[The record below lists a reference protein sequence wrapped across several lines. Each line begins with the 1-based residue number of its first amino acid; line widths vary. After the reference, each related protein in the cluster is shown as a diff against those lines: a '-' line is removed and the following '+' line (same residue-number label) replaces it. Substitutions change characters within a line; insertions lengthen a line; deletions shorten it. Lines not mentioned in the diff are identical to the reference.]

1 MKIKYIKI
9 WLPLLLLMVISCKT
23 KKQEETFNPANAK
36 RIVSVSKQ
44 LTEMMFALGK
54 GKDIV
59 ACDLTSSYPDNAKL
73 LPKVGYHRLLSTEGI
88 VSMRP
93 DIVIYSQNIGPV
105 TVIPQL
111 QQVGVRC
118 KEFFESNT
126 LDSAQ
131 LLLNALGNYFGVSA
145 VADSLNHQLQQQMQV
160 VYAAQKQC
168 VDTPKVMVIQ
178 FGQANNVY
186 FVMSGRN
193 SPADAMIRMAMGKP
207 AVYQAKG
214 ASQLS
219 AEAIAAANPDIII
232 VTDFGFEKLGGIEG
246 VKKLPGVALTNAA
259 KKSNI
264 YRFNEHDIVYFGPRS
279 AGNIL
284 SLMKIFHPN
293 IHATLP

>member
-1 MKIKYIKI
+1 MKILNPII
-9 WLPLLLLMVISCKT
+9 LSFTLLLLMACKQ
-23 KKQEETFNPANAK
+23 KQQDENFNPATAK

-44 LTEMMFALGK
+44 ITEMLFALGK

-59 ACDLTSSYPDNAKL
+59 ACDLTSSYPDSAKL

-93 DIVIYSQNIGPV
+93 DVVVYSPNIGPA

-111 QQVGVRC
+111 QQVGIRC

-131 LLLNALGNYFGVSA
+131 LLLTALANYFGVKG
-145 VADSLNHQLQQQMQV
+145 VADSLNKQLQQQMQI

-168 VDTPKVMVIQ
+168 TDTPKVMVIQ
-178 FGQANNVY
+178 FGQANNVF

-193 SPADAMIRMAMGKP
+193 GPADAIIRFAVGKP

-219 AEAIAAANPDIII
+219 AEAIATANPDVVI
-232 VTDFGFEKLGGIEG
+232 VTDFGFDKLGGVEG

-259 KKSNI
+259 KNNRI

-279 AGNIL
+279 AENIL
-284 SLMKIFHPN
+284 LLMKLLHPN
-293 IHATLP
+293 LHATLP

>member
-1 MKIKYIKI
+1 MKILNPII
-9 WLPLLLLMVISCKT
+9 LSFILLLLMACKQ
-23 KKQEETFNPANAK
+23 KQQDENFNPATAK

-44 LTEMMFALGK
+44 ITEMLFALGK

-59 ACDLTSSYPDNAKL
+59 ACDLTSSYPDSAKL

-93 DIVIYSQNIGPV
+93 DVVVYSPNIGPA

-111 QQVGVRC
+111 QQVGIRC

-131 LLLNALGNYFGVSA
+131 LLLTALANYFGVKG
-145 VADSLNHQLQQQMQV
+145 VADSLNKQLQQQMQT

-168 VDTPKVMVIQ
+168 TDTPKVMVIQ
-178 FGQANNVY
+178 FGQANNVF

-193 SPADAMIRMAMGKP
+193 GPADAMIRLAVGKP

-219 AEAIAAANPDIII
+219 AEAIATANPDVVI
-232 VTDFGFEKLGGIEG
+232 VTDFGFDKLGGVEG

-259 KKSNI
+259 KNNRI

-279 AGNIL
+279 AENIL
-284 SLMKIFHPN
+284 LLMKLLHPN

>member
-1 MKIKYIKI
+1 MKILNVFI
-9 WLPLLLLMVISCKT
+9 LLATLLLFIACK
-23 KKQEETFNPANAK
+23 QQQQDENFNPATAK

-44 LTEMMFALGK
+44 ITEMLFALGK

-59 ACDLTSSYPDNAKL
+59 ACDLTSSYPDSAKL

-93 DIVIYSQNIGPV
+93 DVVVYSPNIGPA

-111 QQVGVRC
+111 QQVGIRC

-131 LLLNALGNYFGVSA
+131 LLLTALANYFSVKG
-145 VADSLNHQLQQQMQV
+145 VADSLNNQLQQQMQI
-160 VYAAQKQC
+160 VYAAQKNC

-178 FGQANNVY
+178 FGQANNVF
-186 FVMSGRN
+186 FVLSGRN
-193 SPADAMIRMAMGKP
+193 GPADAMIKLAMGKP
-207 AVYQAKG
+207 ALYQAKG

-219 AEAIAAANPDIII
+219 AEAIATANPDVVI
-232 VTDFGFEKLGGIEG
+232 VTDFGFDKLGGVEG

-259 KKSNI
+259 KNNRI

-279 AGNIL
+279 AENIL
-284 SLMKIFHPN
+284 LLMKLLHPN

>member
-1 MKIKYIKI
+1 MKILNQII
-9 WLPLLLLMVISCKT
+9 LSFTLLLLMACKQ
-23 KKQEETFNPANAK
+23 KQQDENFNPATAK

-44 LTEMMFALGK
+44 ITEMLFALGK

-59 ACDLTSSYPDNAKL
+59 ACDLTSSYPDSAKL

-93 DIVIYSQNIGPV
+93 DVVVYSPNIGPA

-111 QQVGVRC
+111 QQVGIRC

-131 LLLNALGNYFGVSA
+131 LLLTALANYFGVKG
-145 VADSLNHQLQQQMQV
+145 VADSLNKQLQQQMQI

-168 VDTPKVMVIQ
+168 TDTPKVMVIQ
-178 FGQANNVY
+178 FGQANNVF

-193 SPADAMIRMAMGKP
+193 GPADAMIRLAVGKP

-219 AEAIAAANPDIII
+219 AEAIATANPDVVI
-232 VTDFGFEKLGGIEG
+232 VTDFGFDKLGGVEG

-259 KKSNI
+259 KNNRI

-279 AGNIL
+279 AENIL
-284 SLMKIFHPN
+284 LLMKLLHPN

>member
-1 MKIKYIKI
+1 MKILNPII
-9 WLPLLLLMVISCKT
+9 LSFTLLLLMACKQ
-23 KKQEETFNPANAK
+23 KQQDEKFNPATAK

-44 LTEMMFALGK
+44 ITEMLFALGK

-59 ACDLTSSYPDNAKL
+59 ACDLTSSYPDSAKL

-93 DIVIYSQNIGPV
+93 DVVVYSPNIGPA

-111 QQVGVRC
+111 QQVGIRC
-118 KEFFESNT
+118 KVFFESNT

-131 LLLNALGNYFGVSA
+131 LLLTALANYFGVKG
-145 VADSLNHQLQQQMQV
+145 VADSLNKQLQQQMQI

-168 VDTPKVMVIQ
+168 TDTPKVMVIQ
-178 FGQANNVY
+178 FGQANNVF

-193 SPADAMIRMAMGKP
+193 GPADAMIRLAVGKP

-214 ASQLS
+214 ASQFS
-219 AEAIAAANPDIII
+219 AEAIATANPDVVI
-232 VTDFGFEKLGGIEG
+232 VTDFGFDKLGGVEG

-259 KKSNI
+259 KNNRI

-279 AGNIL
+279 AENIL
-284 SLMKIFHPN
+284 LLMKLLHPN

>member
-1 MKIKYIKI
+1 MKILNTII
-9 WLPLLLLMVISCKT
+9 LSSTLLLFMACKQ
-23 KKQEETFNPANAK
+23 KQQDENFNPTKAT

-44 LTEMMFALGK
+44 ITEMLFALGK

-59 ACDLTSSYPDNAKL
+59 ACDLTSSFPDSAKL

-93 DIVIYSQNIGPV
+93 DVVVYSPNIGPA

-111 QQVGVRC
+111 QQVGIRC

-131 LLLNALGNYFGVSA
+131 LLLTALANYFGVKG
-145 VADSLNHQLQQQMQV
+145 VADSLNKQLQQQMQV

-168 VDTPKVMVIQ
+168 IDTPKVMVIQ
-178 FGQANNVY
+178 FGQANNVF

-193 SPADAMIRMAMGKP
+193 GPADAMIKLAMGKP

-219 AEAIAAANPDIII
+219 AEAIATANPDVLI
-232 VTDFGFEKLGGIEG
+232 VTDFGFDKLGGVEG

-259 KKSNI
+259 KYNRI

-279 AGNIL
+279 AENVL
-284 SLMKIFHPN
+284 LLMKLLHPN